1 MHRSWR
7 ETVPQPPQWLFFF
20 LKENVFIHTFFFFF
34 VLCLFRSTPTA
45 YGGSQDR
52 GLHQSCCC
60 RPIYARA
67 TAMPD
72 LIYIF
77 DLHHS
82 SWQRQILNPLSQG
95 SNLQPHGSWSDLFPM
110 RHYGNSLPTL
120 KFDDLLL
127 EEKQDQLKLPSL
139 R

>member
-1 MHRSWR
+1 M
-7 ETVPQPPQWLFFF
+7 P
-20 LKENVFIHTFFFFF
+20 
-34 VLCLFRSTPTA
+34 A
-45 YGGSQDR
+45 
-52 GLHQSCCC
+52 
-60 RPIYARA
+60 YARA
-67 TAMPD
+67 TATSDPSC
-72 LIYIF
+72 IF

-95 SNLQPHGSWSDLFPM
+95 SNLQPHGSSSDLFPL
-110 RHYGNSLPTL
+110 RHYGNSLSTL